1 MSTPTPPADQ
11 PKDRGK
17 SPSKG
22 QTILGWWL
30 PHIGERSSSPAKA
43 LSARLRRAT
52 AIEALAEPAVHA
64 LAKALDLK
72 RTAQDTEV
80 LVRLALV
87 LAWVREHEPGAQQRL
102 AQKLGRG
109 DPPLLSAL
117 RFQRLMRAE
126 GDEIVTALRRALP
139 LTQYRCNV
147 AALGEDLLYWND
159 QTRTRWSFDY
169 FGAEPPFNS
178 SNPTDPQETS
188 A

>member
-1 MSTPTPPADQ
+1 MSTPTPHADQ

-22 QTILGWWL
+22 QTVLGWWQHHL
-30 PHIGERSSSPAKA
+30 GERSIASAKA

-72 RTAQDTEV
+72 RSAHDTEA

-87 LAWVREHEPGAQQRL
+87 LVWVREHEPGAQQRL

-117 RFQRLMRAE
+117 RFRRLMRAE
-126 GDEIVTALRRALP
+126 GDEIVTVLRRALP

>member
-1 MSTPTPPADQ
+1 MSTPTLSTDQ

-17 SPSKG
+17 S
-22 QTILGWWL
+22 QAILGWWQ
-30 PHIGERSSSPAKA
+30 HHMGERSNSSAKA

-52 AIEALAEPAVHA
+52 AVEALAEPAAHA

-72 RTAQDTEV
+72 RSARDTEA

-102 AQKLGRG
+102 AQKFGRG

-117 RFQRLMRAE
+117 RFQRLMCAE

-139 LTQYRCNV
+139 LAQYRCNV

-159 QTRTRWSFDY
+159 KTRTRWSFDY
-169 FGAEPPFNS
+169 FGAEPPLNS
-178 SNPTDPQETS
+178 SNPTDPEEIS

>member
-1 MSTPTPPADQ
+1 MSTPIPSTDQ
-11 PKDRGK
+11 SEDRGK
-17 SPSKG
+17 NRSKG
-22 QTILGWWL
+22 QAILGWWL
-30 PHIGERSSSPAKA
+30 HHMGERSSSSAKA

-64 LAKALDLK
+64 LAQMLELK
-72 RTAQDTEV
+72 RTAHDTEA

-87 LAWVREHEPGAQQRL
+87 LAWVREHESGAQQRL
-102 AQKLGRG
+102 AQKIGRG

-126 GDEIVTALRRALP
+126 GDEIITALRRTLP

-169 FGAEPPFNS
+169 FGAEPPPNP
-178 SNPTDPQETS
+178 SNPSDPQETS